1 MNTYSTLFLNNI
13 KSAICIQTTAMY
25 STKVTAY
32 LNIKR
37 KWLQNCEV
45 TYCDRCHVSV
55 TKSFQNSPTD
65 MSHKSLT
72 AMSPTT
78 SLSLFF
84 RSSPQKKVQKDVTA
98 FFFKYMTWRTW
109 LTLWFTRFCTASM
122 VFPMCRDSQRTLVFH
137 IFQIKN
143 NNNNKKKH
151 KWVKCWQPLEDGK
164 CLSCVKKPG
173 KNPSPTLTH

>member
-1 MNTYSTLFLNNI
+1 MNWEKTQTVVYYVKEMFISIMNTYSTLFLNNI

-143 NNNNKKKH
+143 NNNNKKSTN
-151 KWVKCWQPLEDGK
+151 E
-164 CLSCVKKPG
+164 
-173 KNPSPTLTH
+173 